1 MSVPSRPSQ
10 NIGPIIGGVI
20 AAVVAMVLL
29 AVLGLYACTF
39 SDAEGAP
46 KSRGLEHGRSWSSRT
61 MPRHR
66 PNIIL
71 QVHSICPLHRY
82 LSRAL
87 LHTLRC
93 DQSILL
99 QIFTD
104 CSRLKARTADL
115 KLLKLLCP
123 GDHRLKP
130 IWCFALWN
138 EPNACSVQFHH
149 IFHYFRKL
157 AGESIGSR
165 PVLCTRGPSK
175 PAG

>member
-1 MSVPSRPSQ
+1 M
-10 NIGPIIGGVI
+10 
-20 AAVVAMVLL
+20 LL
-29 AVLGLYACTF
+29 AVLGLYVLKRRRSTQALQTQVRSSLEF
-39 SDAEGAP
+39 EDDAPPPPKCHPPGAQHLSP
-46 KSRGLEHGRSWSSRT
+46 T
-61 MPRHR
+61 
-66 PNIIL
+66 
-71 QVHSICPLHRY
+71 QVP
-82 LSRAL
+82 RAL

-104 CSRLKARTADL
+104 CSRFKARTADL

-138 EPNACSVQFHH
+138 EPNACSVQFHY

-157 AGESIGSR
+157 AGDSIGSR